1 MRKEIE
7 ARNFR
12 YNPRVEFLAVK
23 CLQTLIKEN
32 SRNPQLVWTLGKS
45 HANGCGLPSHYRSE
59 RARGLH
65 AQGQLWR
72 RPRAAVRP
80 PWRRGQRV
88 AAHLWSGQPKN
99 TESFVL
105 VVDSSTAATEEGNAL
120 KTHWIVYDIPK
131 EVTELREELSGA
143 GASSVSRLGMKEDA
157 GQAPVVCDSAWRS
170 TLRSCCPDCNEP
182 PARTDPCHFLTPC
195 AWLNLNGSICR

>member
-1 MRKEIE
+1 MFCEMRSTVLIVLLAAS
-7 ARNFR
+7 ARAAFTLKANFGDGQ
-12 YNPRVEFLAVK
+12 E
-23 CLQTLIKEN
+23 
-32 SRNPQLVWTLGKS
+32 
-45 HANGCGLPSHYRSE
+45 LPSDH
-59 RARGLH
+59 RGDEDN
-65 AQGQLWR
+65 
-72 RPRAAVRP
+72 VSP
-80 PWRRGQRV
+80 PIS
-88 AAHLWSGQPKN
+88 WSGQPKN

-157 GQAPVVCDSAWRS
+157 GQAPVVRASAWRS

>member
-1 MRKEIE
+1 MVVGFLLIIAAS
-7 ARNFR
+7 ARAAFTLKANFGDGQ
-12 YNPRVEFLAVK
+12 E
-23 CLQTLIKEN
+23 
-32 SRNPQLVWTLGKS
+32 
-45 HANGCGLPSHYRSE
+45 LPSDHRSDE
-59 RARGLH
+59 DN
-65 AQGQLWR
+65 
-72 RPRAAVRP
+72 VSP
-80 PWRRGQRV
+80 PIS
-88 AAHLWSGQPKN
+88 WSGQPKN